1 MKYFFSIM
9 SMYTNFQCVQIIN
22 ISERGEG
29 RGSRDQEDRGLK
41 SAQGNSLRDPISK
54 TGKAK
59 QTGSPLNSGEALRR
73 KFKARQLGKSLS
85 QKSIN

>member
-41 SAQGNSLRDPISK
+41 SAQGNSLRDPILKILNTKKGWWS
-54 TGKAK
+54 
-59 QTGSPLNSGEALRR
+59 GSNGRVPAL
-73 KFKARQLGKSLS
+73 QV
-85 QKSIN
+85 